1 MWSAVINLL
10 MKMVSNKKEVS
21 CVLNQV
27 NEYQFTDPVPI
38 PMRGIVV
45 AELAAVGISFPIF
58 FKDIQVWFERSNAG
72 GYQLENIDSCPT
84 EHSGG
89 HNL

>member
-1 MWSAVINLL
+1 MWSAVIKLL

-58 FKDIQVWFERSNAG
+58 FKNIQV
-72 GYQLENIDSCPT
+72 
-84 EHSGG
+84 
-89 HNL
+89 

>member
-1 MWSAVINLL
+1 MWSAVIKLL

-38 PMRGIVV
+38 PMRGVVV
-45 AELAAVGISFPIF
+45 AELAAVGISFPIL
-58 FKDIQVWFERSNAG
+58 FKEIQV
-72 GYQLENIDSCPT
+72 
-84 EHSGG
+84 
-89 HNL
+89 